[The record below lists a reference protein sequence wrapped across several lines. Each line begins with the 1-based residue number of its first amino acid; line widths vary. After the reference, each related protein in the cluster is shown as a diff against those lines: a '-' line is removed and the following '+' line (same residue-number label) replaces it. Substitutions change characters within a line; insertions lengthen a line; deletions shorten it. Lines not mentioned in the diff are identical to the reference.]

1 MLDQAVR
8 PPAFPTQ
15 GQSASAVK
23 LEGKSRC
30 TESVSLQLHSAL
42 SIILGQV
49 FAGMRVEW
57 GGRERRGEWAC
68 RDGSKGTKPL
78 GLASFKRK
86 RRWRGMERL
95 GEEEWKREGTSPIG
109 DNVEDGGRQFG
120 SSAVFFQN
128 ISQSQWFFKIVRGVQ
143 EVCLGWLEERFVFQW
158 LTLKLFLPGR
168 SPRSTG
174 SLRAIWQ
181 RHRGL

>member
-8 PPAFPTQ
+8 PPTFPTQ

-23 LEGKSRC
+23 LGGKSRC
-30 TESVSLQLHSAL
+30 TESIFLQLHSAL
-42 SIILGQV
+42 SAISEPRCFLGGGGGNDEKNGH
-49 FAGMRVEW
+49 AEMEVE
-57 GGRERRGEWAC
+57 GP
-68 RDGSKGTKPL
+68 KPL
-78 GLASFKRK
+78 ALASFKRK
-86 RRWRGMERL
+86 RRWRGMEGL
-95 GEEEWKREGTSPIG
+95 GEEKWKRAGTSPIG

-120 SSAVFFQN
+120 SSAMFFQN
-128 ISQSQWFFKIVRGVQ
+128 VSQSQLFFKIIRGVQ
-143 EVCLGWLEERFVFQW
+143 VGLGWLEERFVLQW

-168 SPRSTG
+168 PPCSTV